1 MTTGGHWPELCC
13 LLLILSV
20 STAGD
25 ATLWNPTDVKLDA
38 AGNIF
43 IADPYNRVVRRIDAE
58 TGLINTIAGTGL
70 KPLSGPA
77 LPSGNGLHPIR
88 GQIGGAGAAGG
99 TMRLFLGPF
108 GDMFV
113 AESGNFDVRKIT
125 LYQTL
130 R

>member
-1 MTTGGHWPELCC
+1 MTNSGGHWLKYVVCC
-13 LLLILSV
+13 LLPV
-20 STAGD
+20 STAAN
-25 ATLWNPTDVKLDA
+25 ATLWNPTDVKVDA

-70 KPLSGPA
+70 KTQQ
-77 LPSGNGLHPIR
+77 PSGNGGHPIR
-88 GQIGGAGAAGG
+88 GQIGGGAVGG
-99 TMRLFLGPF
+99 TMRLFLGPY
-108 GDMFV
+108 GDMFL
-113 AESGNFDVRKIT
+113 AESANYDVRKIT